1 MKRLYRDME
10 IRADINGTMAAIRY
24 EFLLCTC
31 RTSGAALQT
40 ETVIVTGQAPEILAA
55 QINY

>member
-1 MKRLYRDME
+1 ME
-10 IRADINGTMAAIRY
+10 IRVVINGTMAALRY

-31 RTSGAALQT
+31 RTLGTEVQA
-40 ETVIVTGQAPEILAA
+40 ETVIVTGLAPEILAA